1 MSETLSATVAGISFA
16 SAKEKDVMSK
26 QVYNGRKQRASLR
39 GRTSCWVLGGLGCL
53 GLLILAFVGI
63 YLLGR
68 AFQKTFGESIKQAS
82 QIEQVVEPRMK
93 AIYQAIQRYAADH
106 NGKYPSDLQ
115 ALAPKY
121 ISKEALQP
129 VAIDEKTQVKII
141 YKPPKPTDPDDTV
154 ILEHQPP
161 ITMKMSV
168 FGETVEMR
176 ITIQIQ
182 KDGRISQMQ
191 ESVSSSG
198 QRRVRQ
204 RIRPT
209 GP

>member
-1 MSETLSATVAGISFA
+1 
-16 SAKEKDVMSK
+16 
-26 QVYNGRKQRASLR
+26 
-39 GRTSCWVLGGLGCL
+39 VLGGLGCL

-141 YKPPKPTDPDDTV
+141 YKPPKPTDPGDTV